1 MKKYIYWGIILFFI
15 SLVIGYLFGNEMFL
29 GLNSNNVN
37 RNNINNNINKVDDT
51 TNTVLQTIAREI
63 KILPNT
69 KLGLKKYHKSCNHIS
84 FEFVELP
91 EEFVNK
97 TEEDIKKIY
106 PHWEV
111 EEFYENK
118 VILYKE
124 VEGICDE
131 HFFITL
137 GNEFIEIYKYID
149 ENNNKM
155 LYKTTDLSKN
165 YLTTEDIEKL
175 EKGIILYGK
184 DRLSSVIE
192 DFE

>member
-1 MKKYIYWGIILFFI
+1 MLRKYIYWGIILFFI
-15 SLVIGYLFGNEMFL
+15 SLIIGYFFGNEMFL
-29 GLNSNNVN
+29 GVNSNIINT
-37 RNNINNNINKVDDT
+37 NNNINKVEDT
-51 TNTVLQTIAREI
+51 TNTVLPTIAREI
-63 KILPNT
+63 KILPTT

-91 EEFVNK
+91 EEFINK
-97 TEEDIKKIY
+97 TEDNIKAEYPEWDI
-106 PHWEV
+106 

-137 GNEFIEIYKYID
+137 GNEFIEIYKYMD
-149 ENNNKM
+149 ENNNKL

-165 YLTTEDIEKL
+165 YLTAEDIEKL

-192 DFE
+192 DYE